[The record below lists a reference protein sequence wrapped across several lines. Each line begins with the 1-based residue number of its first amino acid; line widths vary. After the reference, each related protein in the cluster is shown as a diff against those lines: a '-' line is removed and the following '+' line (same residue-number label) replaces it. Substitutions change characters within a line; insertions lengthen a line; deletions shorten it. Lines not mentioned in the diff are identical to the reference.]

1 VAPATLGLHCTYPS
15 PDGVAP
21 EGAHEGETPEVL
33 LEVAA
38 ILYTSAQGTVAEA
51 FAVHKS
57 PVILVS
63 ETPVTESGPLAA
75 IASTAGAYAS
85 GSIVL
90 AQNPFPAQITPAVS
104 PASIPNRFLSAAA
117 TTQVPLETLS
127 SLTKGSLLRQLGLL
141 PERTLSAYLAA
152 NPSTVSNLLAAPPA
166 ALEVTTW
173 WSGLSDS
180 ARLTVNR
187 AAPQLVG
194 NLDGI
199 PTTVR
204 NEANRVWLSQSIDGL
219 KTTVASSPGR
229 AVLTEATRQIHM
241 LDEVSTALGSAQ
253 SVPQRSL
260 LSLDVEGQGRA
271 AVVLGDLATA
281 DYVTYLIPGMFFTV
295 EGQINDW
302 TDDAARIYDEQVT
315 WLNLIGETDP
325 SEAGKTVAVVSWMGY
340 ETPNLTNIGSL
351 DLAYLGRDAIADV
364 VRGLQSERAGNEPYI
379 SIFAHSYGSTAAM
392 MALSEYSFEIDAL
405 AVIGSPGSAVQSV
418 DDLHVRDG
426 NVFVGEAAWDPVP
439 NSAFFG
445 SDPGSREFG
454 AHHLG
459 VGGGVDLITNE
470 KLAASVGHN
479 GYFGA
484 GSESLRNLALIG
496 IGKSQL
502 VTDGSADDN
511 TKTLALLE

>member
-1 VAPATLGLHCTYPS
+1 
-15 PDGVAP
+15 
-21 EGAHEGETPEVL
+21 VL

-38 ILYTSAQGTVAEA
+38 VLYTSAPVFVAEA
-51 FAVHKS
+51 FGVHNS
-57 PVILVS
+57 STTFTTLTLVTS
-63 ETPVTESGPLAA
+63 DVERGELSG
-75 IASTAGAYAS
+75 STGALSAGATAS
-85 GSIVL
+85 APEALGAL
-90 AQNPFPAQITPAVS
+90 GAYEANGARGALGAQTVMPPLVAAAASSS
-104 PASIPNRFLSAAA
+104 PANIPNSFLAAAA

-127 SLTKGSLLRQLGLL
+127 TLSKGSLLRQLGLL
-141 PERTLSAYLAA
+141 PERSLSAYLAA
-152 NPSTVSNLLAAPPA
+152 HPSTVPDLLATPPA
-166 ALEVTTW
+166 ARDVTQW
-173 WSGLSDS
+173 WKGLDAD
-180 ARLTVNR
+180 ARSTVNR
-187 AAPQLVG
+187 VAPQLVG

-199 PTTVR
+199 PSAIR
-204 NEANRVWLSQSIDGL
+204 NEANKVWLKQSITAL

-229 AVLTEATRQIHM
+229 AVAAEAQRQIHM
-241 LDEVSTALGSAQ
+241 LNEVGLAIGTAK

-260 LSLDVEGQGRA
+260 LSLDAEGQGRA
-271 AVVLGDLATA
+271 AVVLGDLTTA

-302 TDDAARIYDEQVT
+302 TDDAARIYDEQVS

-325 SEAGKTVAVVSWMGY
+325 SEAGKSVAVVSWMGY

-351 DLAYLGRDAIADV
+351 DLAFAGRDAIADV
-364 VRGLQSERAGNEPYI
+364 VRGLQSEREGDEPFI
-379 SIFAHSYGSTAAM
+379 SVIAHSYGSTAAM

-405 AVIGSPGSAVQSV
+405 VVIGSPGSAVQSV
-418 DDLHVRDG
+418 DDLNVRNG

-445 SDPGSREFG
+445 NDPGAPEFG

-470 KLAASVGHN
+470 VLSASVGHN

-484 GSESLRNLALIG
+484 GSESVRNLALIG

-502 VTDGSADDN
+502 ATDGTPDDH
-511 TKTLALLE
+511 TKTLALLK